1 MFLIVILLLVLI
13 VVTAKPSLIMPAID
27 YVESLLKGRKTEM
40 DDEHL
45 EEDYHA
51 VLQERLSVLLGN
63 VARDLKNIDSK
74 LLGRIS
80 DMFEAYEAMDFKR
93 MESLLSA
100 TTPMSLSSD
109 PASYGHLDI
118 NDYINMKVL
127 NLIGGRSS
135 KNACED
141 MQVIWSTEFYKLV
154 SWVVCLDL
162 KEYDMA
168 RDNMKECIE
177 TLKSNSIVK
186 QFGKPTKVETPATE
200 VANEDEEKKDEV
212 TEAGEVQN

>member
-74 LLGRIS
+74 LLGQIS

-100 TTPMSLSSD
+100 TTPMSLSSE

-127 NLIGGRSS
+127 SLIGGRSS

-154 SWVVCLDL
+154 SWVVCLNL

>member
-63 VARDLKNIDSK
+63 VARNLKNIDSK
-74 LLGRIS
+74 LLGQIS

-100 TTPMSLSSD
+100 TTPMSLSSE

-127 NLIGGRSS
+127 TIIGGRSS

-141 MQVIWSTEFYKLV
+141 MQIIWSTEFYKLV

-200 VANEDEEKKDEV
+200 ASNEDEEKKDEV

>member
-63 VARDLKNIDSK
+63 VARALKNIDSK
-74 LLGRIS
+74 LLGQIS
-80 DMFEAYEAMDFKR
+80 DMFEAYEAVDFKR

-100 TTPMSLSSD
+100 TTPMSLSSE

-127 NLIGGRSS
+127 SLIGGRSS

-200 VANEDEEKKDEV
+200 VSNEDEEKKDEV

>member
-1 MFLIVILLLVLI
+1 MFIIVILLLVLI
-13 VVTAKPSLIMPAID
+13 VATAKPSLIKPAID
-27 YVESLLKGRKTEM
+27 YVEALLKGKKTEM

-51 VLQERLSVLLGN
+51 VLQERLSVLLRN
-63 VARDLKNIDSK
+63 VASNLKNVDSK
-74 LLGRIS
+74 LLGQIS
-80 DMFEAYEAMDFKR
+80 EMFEAYDKMDFAR

-100 TTPMSLSSD
+100 TTPLSLSSE
-109 PASYGHLDI
+109 PTSYGHLDI
-118 NDYINMKVL
+118 KDYINMKVL
-127 NLIGGRSS
+127 NLIGGSFS

-141 MQVIWSTEFYKLV
+141 MQIIWSTEFYKLV

-168 RDNMKECIE
+168 RDNMKQCIE

>member
-1 MFLIVILLLVLI
+1 MLLIVILLLVLI

-51 VLQERLSVLLGN
+51 VLKERLSVLLGN

-74 LLGRIS
+74 LLGQIS
-80 DMFEAYEAMDFKR
+80 DMFEAYEAIDFKR

-100 TTPMSLSSD
+100 TTPMSLSSE

-127 NLIGGRSS
+127 SLIGGRSS

>member
-74 LLGRIS
+74 LLGQIS

-100 TTPMSLSSD
+100 TTPMSLSSE

-127 NLIGGRSS
+127 KLIGGRSS

-200 VANEDEEKKDEV
+200 VANEDEEKKGEV

>member
-1 MFLIVILLLVLI
+1 MFIIVILLLVLI
-13 VVTAKPSLIMPAID
+13 VATAKPSLIKPAID
-27 YVESLLKGRKTEM
+27 YVEALLKGKKTEM

-51 VLQERLSVLLGN
+51 VLQDRLSVLLGN
-63 VARDLKNIDSK
+63 VARNLKNIDSK
-74 LLGRIS
+74 LLGQIS
-80 DMFEAYEAMDFKR
+80 EMFDAYEKMDFNR

-100 TTPMSLSSD
+100 TTPLSLSSE
-109 PASYGHLDI
+109 PTSYGHLDI
-118 NDYINMKVL
+118 NDYINMKVSS
-127 NLIGGRSS
+127 LIGGSSS
-135 KNACED
+135 KNAFEA
-141 MQVIWSTEFYKLV
+141 MQIIWSTEFYKLV

-168 RDNMKECIE
+168 RDNMKQCIE

-186 QFGKPTKVETPATE
+186 QFGKPFKVETPATE

>member
-51 VLQERLSVLLGN
+51 VLQERLSVLLRN

-74 LLGRIS
+74 LLGQIS
-80 DMFEAYEAMDFKR
+80 DMFETYESMDFKR

-100 TTPMSLSSD
+100 TTPMSLSSE

-141 MQVIWSTEFYKLV
+141 MQIIWSTEFYKLV

-168 RDNMKECIE
+168 RGNMKECIE

-186 QFGKPTKVETPATE
+186 QFGKSTKVETPATE

>member
-74 LLGRIS
+74 LLGQIS

-100 TTPMSLSSD
+100 TTPMSLSSEQ
-109 PASYGHLDI
+109 ASYGHLDI

-127 NLIGGRSS
+127 TLIGGRSS

-168 RDNMKECIE
+168 RDNMKQCIE

-186 QFGKPTKVETPATE
+186 HFGKPTQVETPATE

>member
-51 VLQERLSVLLGN
+51 VLQERLSVLLRS

-74 LLGRIS
+74 LLGQIS

-100 TTPMSLSSD
+100 TTPMSLSSE

-135 KNACED
+135 KKACDD
-141 MQVIWSTEFYKLV
+141 MQINWSTEFYKLV

-186 QFGKPTKVETPATE
+186 QFGKTTKVETPATE

>member
-74 LLGRIS
+74 LLGQIS

-100 TTPMSLSSD
+100 TTPMPLSSE

-141 MQVIWSTEFYKLV
+141 MQIIWSTEFYKLV

-200 VANEDEEKKDEV
+200 ASNEDEEKKDEV

>member
-40 DDEHL
+40 DDEHI

-74 LLGRIS
+74 LLGQIS

-100 TTPMSLSSD
+100 TTPMSLSSE

-127 NLIGGRSS
+127 SLIGGRSS

-141 MQVIWSTEFYKLV
+141 MQIIWSTEFYKLV

-168 RDNMKECIE
+168 RDNMKECVE

>member
-74 LLGRIS
+74 LLGQIS

-100 TTPMSLSSD
+100 TTPMSLSSE

-127 NLIGGRSS
+127 SLIGGRSS

-154 SWVVCLDL
+154 SWVVCLNL

-186 QFGKPTKVETPATE
+186 QFGKPIKVETPATE

>member
-27 YVESLLKGRKTEM
+27 YVEALLKGRKTEM

-51 VLQERLSVLLGN
+51 VLKERLSVLLGN

-74 LLGRIS
+74 LLGQIS

-100 TTPMSLSSD
+100 TTPMSLSSE

-135 KNACED
+135 KNVCED

-186 QFGKPTKVETPATE
+186 QFGKPIKVETPATE
-200 VANEDEEKKDEV
+200 VSNEDEEKKDEV
-212 TEAGEVQN
+212 AEAGEVHD

>member
-74 LLGRIS
+74 LLGQIS

-100 TTPMSLSSD
+100 TTPMSLSSE
-109 PASYGHLDI
+109 PTSYGHLDI
-118 NDYINMKVL
+118 KDYINMKVSS
-127 NLIGGRSS
+127 LIGGSSS
-135 KNACED
+135 KSAYED
-141 MQVIWSTEFYKLV
+141 MQIIWSKEFYKLV

-186 QFGKPTKVETPATE
+186 HFGKPTQVETPATE

>member
-13 VVTAKPSLIMPAID
+13 VVTAKPSLVMPAID

-63 VARDLKNIDSK
+63 VARALKNIDSK
-74 LLGRIS
+74 LLGQIS

-100 TTPMSLSSD
+100 TTPMSLSSE

>member
-13 VVTAKPSLIMPAID
+13 VVTAKPSIIMPAID

-74 LLGRIS
+74 LLGQIL

-100 TTPMSLSSD
+100 TTPMSLSSE

>member
-63 VARDLKNIDSK
+63 VARALKNIDSK
-74 LLGRIS
+74 LLGQIS
-80 DMFEAYEAMDFKR
+80 DMFEAYEAVDFKR

-100 TTPMSLSSD
+100 TTPMSLSSE

-127 NLIGGRSS
+127 SLIGGRSS

-168 RDNMKECIE
+168 RDNMKECVE